1 MRPVKGLATG
11 DPIMAGSLPRWASII
26 LAAAAVLVGVTFGLL
41 EWWKS
46 QRLAEDHA
54 SRAQKALNEMG
65 KHYATIRLCKEQ
77 LKTARLPTEKARY
90 ESLIRSS
97 RSRLVKLEEA
107 TVRHERLR
115 RLRIEAAFKRPE
127 SDSNP

>member
-1 MRPVKGLATG
+1 
-11 DPIMAGSLPRWASII
+11 MAGSLPRWASII

-107 TVRHERLR
+107 TVRHERLAR
-115 RLRIEAAFKRPE
+115 SYGYKAPFKRPE